1 DGANERYSE
10 EGKLLSKSVYKDGKQ
25 ISVQTWY
32 ENGQK
37 EEEKHFDEQG
47 QLNGLVKQW
56 YKNGNLAK
64 SQNYKHDILDGNS
77 EEWYEN
83 GIPESLY
90 PYKNGKT
97 DGIAKSWNKYG
108 KLTYSIEYKNGVE
121 NGAYRNWS
129 KNTGK
134 LTKETLYV
142 NGIRQGV
149 EKEFNDRTG
158 KLLTSTQYVNNKRH
172 GTEETYDQNGIKYIT
187 CYQNDQ
193 KLSSLDNPTQIKD
206 NATTGDSSAQ
216 FALGKYEFI
225 CANID
230 EGIKWLTK
238 SAEQKNT
245 DAIYFLA
252 TAYKGNGIPANNE
265 KYLAYLQ
272 QAATLGSSNAQAEI
286 GYLYLIGKELPQNL
300 PDAGV
305 WFKKAAAQGNFA
317 AHFYLGRMY
326 QNGDGVE
333 RNMEKARFHLSNAA
347 EGGIEPALKALNELE
362 HQTK

>member
-1 DGANERYSE
+1 
-10 EGKLLSKSVYKDGKQ
+10 
-25 ISVQTWY
+25 
-32 ENGQK
+32 
-37 EEEKHFDEQG
+37 
-47 QLNGLVKQW
+47 
-56 YKNGNLAK
+56 
-64 SQNYKHDILDGNS
+64 
-77 EEWYEN
+77 
-83 GIPESLY
+83 
-90 PYKNGKT
+90 
-97 DGIAKSWNKYG
+97 
-108 KLTYSIEYKNGVE
+108 
-121 NGAYRNWS
+121 
-129 KNTGK
+129 
-134 LTKETLYV
+134 
-142 NGIRQGV
+142 
-149 EKEFNDRTG
+149 
-158 KLLTSTQYVNNKRH
+158 
-172 GTEETYDQNGIKYIT
+172 
-187 CYQNDQ
+187 
-193 KLSSLDNPTQIKD
+193 SLDNPTQIKD

-225 CANID
+225 CVNID